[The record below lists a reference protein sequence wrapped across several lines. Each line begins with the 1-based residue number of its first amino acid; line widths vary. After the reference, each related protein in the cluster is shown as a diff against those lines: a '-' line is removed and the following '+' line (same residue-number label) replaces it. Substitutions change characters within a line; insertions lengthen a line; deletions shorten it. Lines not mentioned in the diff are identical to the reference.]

1 MQHVKEKRVELIELF
16 YDLIYVYAI
25 SRLTA
30 LIELPSS
37 GAFPVKEL
45 LRYLVLFF
53 VILQAWLYLTNYV
66 NRYGKWRWY
75 EYGLTVINMVAAVY
89 LSNTI
94 STAWEENY
102 VPFNLSML
110 VMLLTVAALYG
121 IQIKER
127 NQPEAAVNSVKI
139 LFIVCAVYLIGIICI
154 FLNQSRLVIWLDVIA
169 IFLGAFLP
177 FFLRGNFDQS
187 IISFPHLAERFELLT
202 IITFGE
208 GIVGM
213 TSYFDVEQLGILP
226 ILIFAIIITMFG
238 SYVVQIHNL
247 MDHQRVERALPL
259 MFSHY
264 FIVISINLMT
274 IGIHMLYH
282 VNRIPDSLWIM
293 MILAEI
299 IFYGAMFVNCR
310 YYKDGISIVKKD
322 RLVLGLL
329 QLAGMI
335 VIAAGRNSVFGILSG
350 ILFITAGKF
359 TVLINIQKRLESAS
373 R

>member
-1 MQHVKEKRVELIELF
+1 MHLQQVKEKKVELIELF

-30 LIELPSS
+30 LIGLSS
-37 GAFPVKEL
+37 DGGFPVKDL

-66 NRYGKWRWY
+66 NRYGKWKWY

-94 STAWEENY
+94 STAWEDNY
-102 VPFNLSML
+102 VPFNLAML
-110 VMLLTVAALYG
+110 IMLLTVAALYG
-121 IQIKER
+121 IQIKEK
-127 NQPEAAVNSVKI
+127 NQPEAALNSIRI
-139 LFIVCAVYLIGIICI
+139 LLIVCAVYVIGIVCI
-154 FLNQSRLVIWLDVIA
+154 FLNLSQLVIWLDVIA
-169 IFLGAFLP
+169 ILLGAFLP

-208 GIVGM
+208 GVVGM
-213 TSYFDVEQLGILP
+213 TSYFDVEHFRILP
-226 ILIFAIIITMFG
+226 ILIFAVIITMFG
-238 SYVVQIHNL
+238 SYVVQIHYL
-247 MDHQRVERALPL
+247 MEHQRVERALHL

-274 IGIHMLYH
+274 VGIHMLYQ
-282 VNRIPDSLWIM
+282 VNTVPGSLPVM

-299 IFYGAMFVNCR
+299 VFYVSMFVNCR
-310 YYKDGISIVKKD
+310 YYKDGISLVKTD
-322 RLVLGLL
+322 IGILAIL
-329 QLAGMI
+329 QLVGIMVI
-335 VIAAGRNSVFGILSG
+335 VVGRSSVYGIMLGIL
-350 ILFITAGKF
+350 LITAGSF
-359 TVLINIQKRLESAS
+359 SVLLKQLK
-373 R
+373 